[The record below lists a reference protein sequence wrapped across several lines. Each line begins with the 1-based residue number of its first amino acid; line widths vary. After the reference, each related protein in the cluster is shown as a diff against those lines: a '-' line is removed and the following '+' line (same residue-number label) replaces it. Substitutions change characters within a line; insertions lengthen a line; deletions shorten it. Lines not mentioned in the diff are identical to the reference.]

1 MKCNVTERQVY
12 LLCDGLLDEEQR
24 AAVEAHVA
32 ACKRCGCVYREAR
45 ATLALLKH
53 PAPPDSLFDSAAARA
68 AIERGLT
75 EGSRAPR
82 MLEFPSKK
90 PALRFLAAAAVLV
103 FAAVASMYYA
113 FGLQNRNRALPA
125 AAAPASQQG
134 AISTSAR
141 DTIVVFNRMCALRV
155 CPNSNVLI
163 SRPERRVVHF
173 ELGRGAVLIAAHK
186 RLYDTIAVRCGT
198 ITAVATGTQ
207 FSVDRTGDEV
217 RVLVIEGTVT
227 VHSSGTGGQT
237 AVACDELCLADG
249 ASGSL
254 STGPI
259 PRSLRMQ
266 LAEDFEALGPWAFP
280 LAPPRG
286 PDARQSS
293 RSSADDTASA
303 EKAYA
308 AARHL
313 IRRGDYDGAVVAIVN
328 YLSRHSLDHDVAY
341 CDLALCYGKTG
352 RWESALEAYGKA
364 FAASNDSLV
373 REAVLH
379 RSNSILFSK
388 LTRYGEAEQGIRGYL
403 ASYPVGAW
411 REREYGMLVK
421 IELAQKRRDDAAQTV
436 EAYQSE
442 FPVACSVE
450 EMWAQI
456 AQLPRDS
463 GGKTGRLPA
472 R

>member
-12 LLCDGLLDEEQR
+12 LLCDGLLDKEQR
-24 AAVEAHVA
+24 LAVETHVA
-32 ACKRCGCVYREAR
+32 VCGRCGRAYREAR
-45 ATLALLKH
+45 ATLALLKR
-53 PAPPDSLFDSAAARA
+53 PAPADSCFDSAAAMA
-68 AIERGLT
+68 AIDRGLAL
-75 EGSRAPR
+75 GSRPPR
-82 MLEFPSKK
+82 MLEFPSKR
-90 PALRFLAAAAVLV
+90 PPLRFLAAAAVLV
-103 FAAVASMYYA
+103 FAAVASVYYV
-113 FGLQNRNRALPA
+113 FGLQNRNHSLPA
-125 AAAPASQQG
+125 AAAPASQDG

-141 DTIVVFNRMCALRV
+141 DSIVVFDRMCALKV
-155 CPNSNVLI
+155 CPNSSVVI

-173 ELGRGAVLIAAHK
+173 DLGHGAVLIAAHK

-198 ITAVATGTQ
+198 VTAVATGTH

-217 RVLVIEGTVT
+217 RVSVIEGTVT
-227 VHSSGTGGQT
+227 VRSSRTGGQT
-237 AVACDELCLADG
+237 AVSCGELCLADG
-249 ASGSL
+249 AGGSL
-254 STGPI
+254 STGPL
-259 PRSLRMQ
+259 PRLLHMQ

-286 PDARQSS
+286 TDAHQSS
-293 RSSADDTASA
+293 RSSADDLASA
-303 EKAYA
+303 QQAYA
-308 AARHL
+308 AVRHL
-313 IRRGDYDGAVVAIVN
+313 IRRGDYDGTIVAIVN
-328 YLSRHSLDHDVAY
+328 YLSRHSLDQDVAY
-341 CDLALCYGKTG
+341 CDLALCYSKTG
-352 RWESALEAYGKA
+352 RWESALEAYRKA
-364 FAASNDSLV
+364 VAATNDSLV

-388 LTRYGEAEQGIRGYL
+388 LGRYGEAEQGIRSYL

-436 EAYQSE
+436 KAYQSE

-450 EMWAQI
+450 EMQAQV

-463 GGKTGRLPA
+463 ANKAGRLPA